1 MKQDESQGTLK
12 PSYVP
17 LSYDLR
23 LKEMDDAVRRGPKES
38 KSETRTIL
46 ETSNKLYSIQ
56 YNPHFQNIYHE

>member
-12 PSYVP
+12 PNYVP

-23 LKEMDDAVRRGPKES
+23 LKEMDDAVRRGPKEI

-46 ETSNKLYSIQ
+46 ETSDKLYSI
-56 YNPHFQNIYHE
+56 